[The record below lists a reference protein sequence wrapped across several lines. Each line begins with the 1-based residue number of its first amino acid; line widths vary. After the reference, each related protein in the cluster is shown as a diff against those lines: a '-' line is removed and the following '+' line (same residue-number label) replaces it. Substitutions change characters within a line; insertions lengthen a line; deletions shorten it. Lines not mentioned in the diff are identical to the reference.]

1 MKEQPHFPLGVAIL
15 LSQREKIKK
24 HYKNATL
31 VALKR
36 NHEIVGSTKYKDQG
50 LTAL

>member
-1 MKEQPHFPLGVAIL
+1 MKEQPHFPLGAIL
-15 LSQREKIKK
+15 LSLREKKK

-31 VALKR
+31 VALKS
-36 NHEIVGSTKYKDQG
+36 NLSNSCQNKVQDQG